1 MAKADIRSLTGLR
14 GVAALWV
21 AAYHLL
27 LPGGIVTGAA
37 AGILGRGYLAVDVF
51 FILSGFVLALNYGD
65 RFAGPHPIRALPGFL
80 WRRWARIFPLYG
92 LILVTR
98 LAYTAARYG
107 GFALPRPWIAAPLPH
122 PWLDIPANLLLV
134 QSWGLTPSVIGP
146 AWSVSTE
153 WGAYWLFPL
162 LAAVMLHRHASWALA
177 GAIAASGCVLA
188 ADLAHGGLDC
198 WDGQTLGPMLRC
210 VGGFTLGVGLW
221 RLSQCPA
228 AARLAASPATGW
240 AVCATL
246 AAGLA
251 IGAPDLI
258 LYAAFPALVLC
269 LACNQL
275 AVGGIFATRL
285 AVWLGEI
292 SYALYLLHIFLLH
305 PLDQARAALGLLL
318 PPPAA
323 GIAAALAL
331 LAFALAAAE
340 VAHRLVERPARAWL
354 AVTLPAVWA
363 PAGSRLRTSLTRPT
377 PDPRNLPPPGQ
388 RSFPP
393 APENVT
399 LRTAR

>member
-27 LPGGIVTGAA
+27 LPGGIVTGRAA
-37 AGILGRGYLAVDVF
+37 SILGRGYLAVDVF
-51 FILSGFVLALNYGD
+51 FILSGFVLALNYAD
-65 RFAGPHPIRALPGFL
+65 RFAGPHPMRALPGFL

-122 PWLDIPANLLLV
+122 PWVDIPANLLLI
-134 QSWGLTPSVIGP
+134 QSWGLAPSVIGP

-153 WGAYWLFPL
+153 WGAYWLFPI
-162 LAAVMLHRHASWALA
+162 LAVVMLHRHASWAIA
-177 GAIAASGCVLA
+177 GAIAATGCVLA
-188 ADLAHGGLDC
+188 AGLGHGSLDC
-198 WDGQTLGPMLRC
+198 WDGQTLSPMLRC
-210 VGGFTLGVGLW
+210 LGGFTLGVGLW
-221 RLSQCPA
+221 RLSLWPP

-240 AVCATL
+240 AVCTTL

-251 IGAPDLI
+251 IGAPDLV

-269 LACNQL
+269 LACDQRGP
-275 AVGGIFATRL
+275 AGIFATRPAL
-285 AVWLGEI
+285 WLGEI

-318 PPPAA
+318 SPPLAS
-323 GIAAALAL
+323 IAAALGTLAL
-331 LAFALAAAE
+331 ALAAAE
-340 VAHRLVERPARAWL
+340 VAHRSVERPARTWL
-354 AVTLPAVWA
+354 AACLPLLRYPHPRYLQTSPLPA
-363 PAGSRLRTSLTRPT
+363 
-377 PDPRNLPPPGQ
+377 
-388 RSFPP
+388 
-393 APENVT
+393 NVLDST
-399 LRTAR
+399 YPQS